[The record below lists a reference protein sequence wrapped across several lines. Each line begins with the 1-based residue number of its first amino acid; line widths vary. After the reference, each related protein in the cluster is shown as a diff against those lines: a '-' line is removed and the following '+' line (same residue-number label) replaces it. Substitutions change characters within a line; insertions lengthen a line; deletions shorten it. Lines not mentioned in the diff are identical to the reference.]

1 MTMKPLRDRSP
12 LWQIVGI
19 NFRLD
24 PELGFS
30 VTARRGRVSG
40 NNGRLDVFRINS
52 NL

>member
-1 MTMKPLRDRSP
+1 MAMKSPPGSISLRRA
-12 LWQIVGI
+12 GI
-19 NFRLD
+19 SFRLD

-40 NNGRLDVFRINS
+40 NNGRLDVFRLKG